1 MQQTLLAALLASLPL
16 TALASD
22 VEVDL
27 GKRDDIAA
35 LFSYPNCQQ
44 DCPAPAPSLEMTV
57 SHWLMQNALRDA
69 SANSAKEQPA
79 VAVRND
85 SDHIKATIR
94 NAPADDYG
102 KVIQSYLAIGQLGY
116 QGALAVQQAGGI
128 WQSDWRFFLTLGMAM
143 RNHRT
148 VQLLHF
154 PPDTVLNDSQDYL
167 TAATTL
173 RWAQVLGYNGMNVRD
188 NGLYQTIA
196 DIAPIAAPASA
207 GSALTGTY
215 SYFSQYTAALLNS
228 WTAPV
233 PGSNSVR
240 PMVALGGPAR
250 DWFAQQYLPAGS
262 KFDVLQLAKV
272 NIGSNQQVPVLG
284 GNHPS
289 YIWYAKNDA
298 DGIAIMQQDLTVAC
312 WQNAM
317 GQKPDGDAQ
326 GVLNSCTS
334 TWKNDSAM
342 VCRLYY
348 TSVKNLDAAS
358 AKAKCQ

>member
-1 MQQTLLAALLASLPL
+1 MQNNLIAALLLGLPL
-16 TALASD
+16 LATAAD
-22 VEVDL
+22 IEVDL
-27 GKRDDIAA
+27 GKRDDVAA

-44 DCPAPAPSLEMTV
+44 NCPEPAPSLEMTV
-57 SHWLMQNALRDA
+57 SHWLMQNLLRDA
-69 SANSAKEQPA
+69 SASGGKVPPA
-79 VAVRND
+79 VKVRND
-85 SDHIKATIR
+85 SDHIKASIS
-94 NAPADDYG
+94 NAPGDDYG
-102 KVIQSYLAIGQLGY
+102 QQISSYLDIGQLGY
-116 QGALAVQQAGGI
+116 QGAQDIKQAGG
-128 WQSDWRFFLTLGMAM
+128 WKSDWRFFLTLGMAL

-173 RWAQVLGYNGMNVRD
+173 RWAQVLGYNGMNTRD

-207 GSALTGTY
+207 GSELTQVY
-215 SYFSQYTAALLNS
+215 SYFSLYTSALLQS
-228 WTAPV
+228 WTAPQA
-233 PGSNSVR
+233 GSSNVR

-250 DWFAQQYLPAGS
+250 AWFAQQYLPAGS
-262 KFDVLQLAKV
+262 SMDVLQLVKV
-272 NIGSNQQVPVLG
+272 DIGSNKQVPVLG

-289 YIWYAKNDA
+289 YIWYANTDQ

-326 GVLNSCTS
+326 SVLNSCTTS
-334 TWKNDSAM
+334 WKNDSDM

-348 TSVKNLDAAS
+348 TSVKNLSAAD
-358 AKAKCQ
+358 AKAKCS

>member
-1 MQQTLLAALLASLPL
+1 MQKALLAALLACLPL
-16 TALASD
+16 ASFASD

-27 GKRDDIAA
+27 GKRDDIAK

-44 DCPAPAPSLEMTV
+44 NCPAPAPSLEMTV
-57 SHWLMQNALRDA
+57 SHWLMQNTLRDA
-69 SANSAKEQPA
+69 SATNAKVAPA
-79 VAVRND
+79 VEVRND

-102 KVIQSYLAIGQLGY
+102 TVIQSYLAIGQLGY
-116 QGALAVQQAGGI
+116 QGAQAVQQAGI

-228 WTAPV
+228 WTAPA
-233 PGSNSVR
+233 PGGSTVR

-250 DWFAQQYLPAGS
+250 AWFAQQYLPEGS

-272 NIGSNQQVPVLG
+272 DIGNNKQVPVLG

-289 YIWYAKNDA
+289 YIWYAGSDQE
-298 DGIAIMQQDLTVAC
+298 GIAIMGQDLEVAC
-312 WQNAM
+312 WQNTM

-326 GVLNSCTS
+326 GVLDSCKT
-334 TWKNDSAM
+334 TWQNDSNM

-348 TSVKNLDAAS
+348 TSIKNMSAAD
-358 AKAKCQ
+358 AKAKCS

>member
-1 MQQTLLAALLASLPL
+1 MQKTLLAAVLGCLSL
-16 TALASD
+16 TAFASD

-27 GKRDDIAA
+27 GHRADVAA

-44 DCPAPAPSLEMTV
+44 HCPAPAPSLEMTV
-57 SHWLMQNALRDA
+57 SHWLMQNVLRDA
-69 SANSAKEQPA
+69 SGSKLQPA
-79 VAVRND
+79 VSVRNED
-85 SDHIKATIR
+85 DLIKARISD
-94 NAPADDYG
+94 APSDDYG
-102 KVIQSYLAIGQLGY
+102 QLLQAYLAIGQQGYLGA
-116 QGALAVQQAGGI
+116 QAIKQAGG
-128 WQSDWRFFLTLGMAM
+128 WQDDWRFFLTLGMAM

-173 RWAQVLGYNGMNVRD
+173 RWAQVLGFNGMNTRD
-188 NGLYQTIA
+188 NALYQTIA

-207 GSALTGTY
+207 GAELTQVY
-215 SYFSQYTAALLNS
+215 SYFTPYSTALLQS
-228 WTAPV
+228 WTAPQ
-233 PGSNSVR
+233 PGSSSVR

-272 NIGSNQQVPVLG
+272 NIGNNQQVPVLG

-289 YIWYAKNDA
+289 YIWYAKTDA
-298 DGIAIMQQDLTVAC
+298 EGINIMQQDLTVAC

-317 GQKPDGDAQ
+317 GQKPDSDAQ
-326 GVLNSCTS
+326 TVLDSCS
-334 TWKNDSAM
+334 SSWQQDSNM